1 MFNLK
6 STLFLNLT
14 KNQKSSLLSLL
25 KAFSK
30 KHREIPAE
38 EILALF
44 IEDETYYYNQG
55 APHFEWIIDEFEKD
69 EFQKQ
74 LVIYIVECKKQLE
87 LKDAQK
93 PLIEKQKAL
102 MKEQRKR
109 ARDFKLSKEP
119 PTKKQLY
126 YYDKLCKKYKIEKEN
141 TDSSS
146 RLELMK
152 MIERIV
158 NEHKDTEIIPE
169 KPAE

>member
-1 MFNLK
+1 MYEIK
-6 STLFLNLT
+6 KQIYLNFT
-14 KNQKSSLLSLL
+14 KNQKAALCSFLRALVKKSPELSADEVFD
-25 KAFSK
+25 K
-30 KHREIPAE
+30 
-38 EILALF
+38 F